1 MHKILIVEDDDFL
14 KTLESEKF
22 VKEGL
27 EVLTASDETQ
37 MATII
42 AETPPDIILLDLML
56 PKTDGF
62 QIIQNLK
69 ADDKTKDIIV
79 VVFSNLSDDTSIE
92 KAKKAGAEDF
102 IIKSNFSIKELAD
115 KLKSFLK

>member
-22 VKEGL
+22 VKEGF
-27 EVLTASDETQ
+27 EVLTASDEAQ
-37 MATII
+37 MAAII

-62 QIIQNLK
+62 QIIQQLK
-69 ADDKTKDIIV
+69 ADEKTKDIVI
-79 VVFSNLSDDTSIE
+79 VVFSNLSDPASIE
-92 KAKKAGAEDF
+92 KAKNAGVQDF
-102 IIKSNFSIKELAD
+102 IIKSNFSIKELSD
-115 KLKSFLK
+115 KLKSLLK